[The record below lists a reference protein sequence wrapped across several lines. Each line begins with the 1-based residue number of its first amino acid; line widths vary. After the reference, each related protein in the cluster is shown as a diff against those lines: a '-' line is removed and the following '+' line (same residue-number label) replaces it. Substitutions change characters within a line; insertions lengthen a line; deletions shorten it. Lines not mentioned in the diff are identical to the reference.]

1 MARHIVAAV
10 DEIPPGGRKLVEAD
24 GKKIVVFNLG
34 GEFFAL
40 LDRCPHQGSALS
52 GGILCGLTLSDE
64 PGRYQFSRA
73 GEMLRCP
80 WHNWEFDI
88 RTGKS
93 WFDPRRTKV
102 RAFPA
107 HVEAGAVLASDPRS
121 AHARSGGSAGQK
133 DSAPPSM
140 PMDGGAV
147 EGPYRAETFPVKV
160 EADYV
165 VVEV

>member
-1 MARHIVAAV
+1 
-10 DEIPPGGRKLVEAD
+10 
-24 GKKIVVFNLG
+24 
-34 GEFFAL
+34 
-40 LDRCPHQGSALS
+40 
-52 GGILCGLTLSDE
+52 
-64 PGRYQFSRA
+64 
-73 GEMLRCP
+73 MLRCP

-107 HVEAGAVLASDPRS
+107 HVEPGAALASDPRR
-121 AHARSGGSAGQK
+121 ARARSGESAAQK
-133 DSAPPSM
+133 DSATPSM

-147 EGPYRAETFPVKV
+147 EGPYQAETFPVKV

-165 VVEV
+165 VVEA